1 LSSDSVYDGGGGIGD
16 DDVYKERAEL
26 MLISPSGSYLLL
38 NSIFVS
44 VNGLSSSL
52 VSYYLLTIYFY

>member
-1 LSSDSVYDGGGGIGD
+1 MSSNSVYDSGGRIED
-16 DDVYKERAEL
+16 DDIYKRRAEL
-26 MLISPSGSYLLL
+26 VLVSPSNSYLRL